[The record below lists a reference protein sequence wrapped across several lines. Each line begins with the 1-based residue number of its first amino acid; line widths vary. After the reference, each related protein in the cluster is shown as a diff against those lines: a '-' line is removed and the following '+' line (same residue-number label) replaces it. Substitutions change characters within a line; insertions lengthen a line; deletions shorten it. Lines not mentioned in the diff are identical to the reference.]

1 MISKAEF
8 KEIVRQAL
16 KDIKVSN
23 KNIELFLKDNSKV
36 TLEEI
41 KVCSSITDI
50 LDKHIKV
57 LYKDFDASLYNDTF
71 ETLYNYHKHLDENK
85 N

>member
-8 KEIVRQAL
+8 KEIIRQAL
-16 KDIKVSN
+16 KDIKVSD

-41 KVCSSITDI
+41 KVCSSITNI
-50 LDKHIKV
+50 LDLSLIHI
-57 LYKDFDASLYNDTF
+57 
-71 ETLYNYHKHLDENK
+71 
-85 N
+85 

>member
-8 KEIVRQAL
+8 KEIIRQAL
-16 KDIKVSN
+16 KDIKVSD

-50 LDKHIKV
+50 LDEHIKV
-57 LYKDFDASLYNDTF
+57 LYKDFDGSLYNDTF

-85 N
+85 D

>member
-1 MISKAEF
+1 MTIA
-8 KEIVRQAL
+8 KEKL
-16 KDIKVSN
+16 E
-23 KNIELFLKDNSKV
+23 KNFLNNLQSLFLKDDSKV

-41 KVCSSITDI
+41 KVCTAVTEV
-50 LDKHIKV
+50 LDKHIKS

-85 N
+85 D

>member
-16 KDIKVSN
+16 KNIKVSN
-23 KNIELFLKDNSKV
+23 KNIELFLKDDSKV

-41 KVCSSITDI
+41 KVCTAVTEV
-50 LDKHIKV
+50 LDKHIKS

-85 N
+85 D

>member
-8 KEIVRQAL
+8 KEIIRQAL
-16 KDIKVSN
+16 KDIKVSD

-41 KVCSSITDI
+41 KVCSSITDT

-85 N
+85 D

>member
-8 KEIVRQAL
+8 KEIIRQAL
-16 KDIKVSN
+16 KDIKVSD

-50 LDKHIKV
+50 LET
-57 LYKDFDASLYNDTF
+57 YKSFI
-71 ETLYNYHKHLDENK
+71 
-85 N
+85 

>member
-8 KEIVRQAL
+8 KEIIRQAL
-16 KDIKVSN
+16 KDIKVSD

-41 KVCSSITDI
+41 KVCSSITNI
-50 LDKHIKV
+50 LDKHTKV

>member
-16 KDIKVSN
+16 
-23 KNIELFLKDNSKV
+23 
-36 TLEEI
+36 EEI
-41 KVCSSITDI
+41 KVCTAVTEV
-50 LDKHIKV
+50 LDKHIKS

-85 N
+85 D

>member
-23 KNIELFLKDNSKV
+23 KNIELFLKDDSKV

-41 KVCSSITDI
+41 KVCTAVTKV
-50 LDKHIKV
+50 LDKHIK
-57 LYKDFDASLYNDTF
+57 SLY
-71 ETLYNYHKHLDENK
+71 L
-85 N
+85 

>member
-8 KEIVRQAL
+8 KEIIRQAL
-16 KDIKVSN
+16 KDIKVSD

-50 LDKHIKV
+50 LDKYIKV

>member
-23 KNIELFLKDNSKV
+23 KNIELFLKDDSKV

-41 KVCSSITDI
+41 KVCTAVTEV
-50 LDKHIKV
+50 LDKLI
-57 LYKDFDASLYNDTF
+57 
-71 ETLYNYHKHLDENK
+71 
-85 N
+85 

>member
-23 KNIELFLKDNSKV
+23 KNIELFLKDDSILSKDNV
-36 TLEEI
+36 SEL
-41 KVCSSITDI
+41 K
-50 LDKHIKV
+50 
-57 LYKDFDASLYNDTF
+57 
-71 ETLYNYHKHLDENK
+71 
-85 N
+85 